1 MHYLICKASSR
12 RWESKKNTKKKKR
25 AWYQRGKI
33 NERKKKALQ
42 FKKKMKKKGET
53 RNSTLHKHK
62 GLCEDEDR
70 VHFHPLAS
78 QTLQDHISLQS
89 NTVQEN
95 NKKKK
100 KKTI

>member
-1 MHYLICKASSR
+1 
-12 RWESKKNTKKKKR
+12 
-25 AWYQRGKI
+25 
-33 NERKKKALQ
+33 
-42 FKKKMKKKGET
+42 MKKKGET

-100 KKTI
+100 NHLVSSFTQSDKITNKLETVINNQPDSPVL

>member
-1 MHYLICKASSR
+1 MK
-12 RWESKKNTKKKKR
+12 EKKKPF
-25 AWYQRGKI
+25 
-33 NERKKKALQ
+33 NL
-42 FKKKMKKKGET
+42 KKKMKKKGET

-100 KKTI
+100 NHLVSSFTQSDKITNKLETVINNQPDSPVL

>member
-1 MHYLICKASSR
+1 
-12 RWESKKNTKKKKR
+12 
-25 AWYQRGKI
+25 
-33 NERKKKALQ
+33 
-42 FKKKMKKKGET
+42 MKKKGET

-100 KKTI
+100 KKPFSIKFHTKW